1 MIESIT
7 NFKNALKQNTYAD
20 SVIVSAISYHIVKA
34 KSVNSETL
42 EETVFNE
49 LDERFR
55 TNQKNI
61 EDLFLNRTCFMTALW
76 GSTLYKGKQRGLS
89 PRGIALEFI
98 TKLTEE
104 LNSLAEHHIEVYES
118 LEANV

>member
-7 NFKNALKQNTYAD
+7 NFKNALEQNSYHD

-34 KSVNSETL
+34 KAVNSEAL
-42 EETVFNE
+42 EELVFNE

-55 TNQKNI
+55 TNQNDI
-61 EDLFLNRTCFMTALW
+61 EDLFLNRTCFMIALW
-76 GSTLYKGKQRGLS
+76 GSTLYKGKQSGLS

-98 TKLTEE
+98 KQLTNEIE
-104 LNSLAEHHIEVYES
+104 SLANHHIEVNS
-118 LEANV
+118 KV